1 MSDTPSP
8 LRTTGYILFTVA
20 LLAAIVLGGWQAGWW
35 FKAQNVQRQAHINR
49 TSYEAQKTYRDKIV
63 SDQTVIATID
73 NQIVDS
79 TTTPEQKVALRAQRQ
94 AVVNEVCQVATN
106 LTASD
111 LSTVIVTF
119 VNSNCPEGTLAS

>member
-8 LRTTGYILFTVA
+8 LQTAGYILFA
-20 LLAAIVLGGWQAGWW
+20 LAVIAAVVVGGWQAGWW
-35 FKAQNVQRQAHINR
+35 FTAQNVQKQAHINR

-63 SDQTVIATID
+63 ADQTTIATITA
-73 NQIVDS
+73 QIADPS
-79 TTTPEQKVALRAQRQ
+79 TTTDQKQALTAQRT

-111 LSTVIVTF
+111 LPTVIVTF
-119 VNSNCPEGTLAS
+119 VTSNCPEGTLAS

>member
-1 MSDTPSP
+1 MKSTMQAIGVGVFT
-8 LRTTGYILFTVA
+8 LALIAAITVA
-20 LLAAIVLGGWQAGWW
+20 GWQAGWW
-35 FKAQNVQRQAHINR
+35 FKAQNVQKQAHINR

-79 TTTPEQKVALRAQRQ
+79 ATTPEQKVALRAQRT

-119 VNSNCPEGTLAS
+119 VTSNCPEGTLAS